1 MLNIETITVGDFAMN
16 CYLVYDPTSMDGIL
30 IDPGLEGKRII
41 KLVEAHKV
49 TVKLI
54 FNTHAH
60 IDHAADAGL
69 VQKHFDVPFYLH
81 REELPLLNSLAEQ
94 GMMFGIEVNS
104 LPEVSGYLNHD
115 EQVQFSNIHGRVIH
129 TPGHSPGGL
138 SLYFDGHVFV
148 GDCLFRDS
156 IGRTDL
162 YKGDY
167 NQLIDTIRTR
177 LFSLP
182 GDTRVY
188 PGHGPSTTISR
199 EKEQNPFLQ

>member
-1 MLNIETITVGDFAMN
+1 MLKIERMTLGDFAVN
-16 CYLVYDPTSMDGIL
+16 CYLVYDPATMEGIL
-30 IDPGLEGKRII
+30 IDPGLEAETII
-41 KLVEAHKV
+41 QEVEKHKV
-49 TVKLI
+49 TIQLI

-60 IDHAADAGL
+60 IDHAADAGI

-81 REELPLLNSLAEQ
+81 REELPLLNSLPDQ
-94 GMMFGIEVNS
+94 GLMFGIEVRS
-104 LPEVSGYLNHD
+104 LPEVTGYLKHD
-115 EQVQFSNIHGRVIH
+115 EQIQFGKFHGRVIH

-167 NQLIDTIRTR
+167 NQLVNTIRTR

-188 PGHGPSTTISR
+188 PGHGPVTTISR
-199 EKEQNPFLQ
+199 ETESNPFLQ